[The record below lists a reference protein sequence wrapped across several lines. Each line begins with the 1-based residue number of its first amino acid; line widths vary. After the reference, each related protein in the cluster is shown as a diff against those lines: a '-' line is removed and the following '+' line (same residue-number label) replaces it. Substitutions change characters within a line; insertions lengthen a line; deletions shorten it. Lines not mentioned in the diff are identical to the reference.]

1 MTVEQIRL
9 TPPFGSPLGIPGV
22 KIGPRVLAG
31 VSVLVVDDEA
41 DARDV
46 IAEILGDAGARVRT
60 ASSVVEA
67 LAAVDVSRPDAI
79 VSDIGMPFRDG
90 YDFIHE
96 LRTSARYRAQGVPVI
111 AITAFDR
118 GGDRKR
124 ALTSGFTSYVSK
136 TDSTDLTSVV
146 ANALGRNMGIQ

>member
-9 TPPFGSPLGIPGV
+9 TPPIGSPLGIPGV
-22 KIGPRVLAG
+22 NPGPRVLAG
-31 VSVLVVDDEA
+31 VNVLVVDDEA

-46 IAEILGDAGARVRT
+46 IAEILGEAGARVRT
-60 ASSVVEA
+60 ASSVIEA
-67 LAAVDVSRPDAI
+67 LAAVDGSRPDAI

-90 YDFIHE
+90 YDFIYE
-96 LRTSARYRAQGVPVI
+96 LRTSARHRAQGVPVI

-118 GGDRKR
+118 GAERKR

-136 TDSTDLTSVV
+136 SDSTDLVTVV
-146 ANALGRNMGIQ
+146 ANALGRNFGIQ